1 MSRVITGLDYP
12 TKHNSMTP
20 VVGGL
25 ITAGASLLGQGF
37 NAVSQSNMNKKTR
50 QWNEHMYD
58 QQKRDN
64 LDFWN
69 MQNTYN
75 SPEQQMLRLS
85 KAGMNPQLA
94 YGNGTVANTASSAPD
109 APHAMPYKPE
119 APTAN
124 LGSVV
129 DGYFNAQTRAQQIS
143 NEKQIGNN
151 LILEGNA
158 KQLANTRS
166 ALENKFLTD
175 TFLSRIRGAY
185 GDNERKY
192 QSAIGTAINT
202 QLLQELS
209 GSDTSIGNGYLR
221 TVNIDGT
228 PNQLKS
234 DWHESLRAK
243 KLGNEL
249 KGTAIQGNRINNS
262 INQVKSDFSKRMFSG
277 SISDM
282 GSKDWLNY
290 LMQIV
295 K

>member
-1 MSRVITGLDYP
+1 MP
-12 TKHNSMTP
+12 AA
-20 VVGGL
+20 VGA
-25 ITAGASLLGQGF
+25 IVSAGASLLGQGF
-37 NAVSQSNMNKKTR
+37 NAASQGNMNKKTR

-64 LDFWN
+64 LEFWN

-94 YGNGTVANTASSAPD
+94 YGNGTVANTSGSAPD

-129 DGYFNAQTRAQQIS
+129 DTYFNAQTRAQQIS

-151 LILEGNA
+151 LILQGNA
-158 KQLANTRS
+158 QQLANSRA

-175 TFLSRIRGAY
+175 TFLSRIRGTF
-185 GDNERKY
+185 GDNEQKY
-192 QSAIGTAINT
+192 QSAIRTAINT
-202 QLLQELS
+202 QLMQELS
-209 GSDTSIGNGYLR
+209 GSNTSIGNGFLR
-221 TVNIDGT
+221 SVNIDGT
-228 PNQLKS
+228 PNYLSEDFHQ
-234 DWHESLRAK
+234 SLRAK
-243 KLGNEL
+243 KLGNTL

-262 INQVKSDFSKRMFSG
+262 INQTKSEFSKRMFSG